1 MMAKAQALIENKLVP
16 VVNKITSL
24 YWFSIISNAVLFIV
38 PFSMASAIA
47 ALWGVLRKFFPM
59 LIDLSPLSTFSFGL
73 TGLFMAFLI
82 PHDTMVKEGKRNRAC
97 IAGFA
102 GIGVFMLC
110 MNPET
115 TDLGSLFN
123 INYFGAAGM
132 FTAMFLGLITG
143 IIFKRMARWSFFK
156 EDSPIP
162 DFVKNWFD
170 NILAIVLS
178 LLVGFVLTHGLHLNV
193 FTMITMLMSP
203 VTSFAQSIWGV
214 VFLSFLMDIF
224 YFFGVSGWVFT
235 PVTMTIQKAAIA
247 ENAAAI
253 AAGKTAKNIYA
264 YGFSRYQ
271 HIGGQGATLPL
282 AIMMLFAKSKKYKML
297 GRATI
302 VPSIFNINE
311 PLVYGMVVCNP
322 FMFIP
327 MMLISVIHSANI
339 YFWMSMG
346 WAAIPF
352 VNFDINNLPN
362 PISAYVQ
369 SGGCWGNVLLV
380 VVNFIIAAVIWYPFF
395 KASDKY
401 ECGKEE
407 EKAKQKEEKKR
418 LKALRK
424 KENEILQKQLEN
436 NAGVTAICEE
446 SGSMQTDKKND
457 DKAGDEITNPEM
469 SLQLG

>member
-1 MMAKAQALIENKLVP
+1 MINKAQAIIEEKLVP
-16 VVNKITSL
+16 VVNKITNL
-24 YWFSIISNAVLFIV
+24 YWFSIIANAVLYIV

-47 ALWGVLRKFFPM
+47 ALWGVLRKFFPG
-59 LIDLSPLSTFSFGL
+59 LIDLTPLSTFSFGL

-82 PHDTMVKEGKRNRAC
+82 PHDTMMKEDKKNRAVL
-97 IAGFA
+97 AGFA
-102 GIGVFMLC
+102 GIGTFMLC
-110 MNPET
+110 MNPEA

-123 INYFGAAGM
+123 MNYFDAAGM
-132 FTAMFLGLITG
+132 FTAMFLGLIVG
-143 IIFKRMARWSFFK
+143 IIFKRLSRKSFFK

-170 NILAIVLS
+170 NILSIVLS
-178 LLVGFVLTHGLHLNV
+178 LSVGFILTHALNFNV
-193 FTMITMLMSP
+193 FTMVTYIMSP
-203 VTSFAQSIWGV
+203 VTNFAQSIWGV
-214 VFLSFLMDIF
+214 VFLSFIMDIF

-247 ENAAAI
+247 ENAAAM
-253 AAGKTAKNIYA
+253 AAGLPAKNIYA

-282 AIMMLFAKSKKYKML
+282 AIMMLFAKSKKYKLL
-297 GRATI
+297 GKATL

-339 YFWMSMG
+339 YLWMSMG
-346 WAAIPF
+346 WAAIPY
-352 VNFDINNLPN
+352 VNFDMNNLPN
-362 PISAYVQ
+362 AISAYVQ

-380 VVNFIIAAVIWYPFF
+380 VVNLLIAAIIWFPFF

-401 ECGKEE
+401 ECEQE
-407 EKAKQKEEKKR
+407 VIKAKEKEEKKR
-418 LKALRK
+418 LRALRRQARK
-424 KENEILQKQLEN
+424 ELSEEDPALAAQVAAIEENE
-436 NAGVTAICEE
+436 TAV
-446 SGSMQTDKKND
+446 QTS
-457 DKAGDEITNPEM
+457 AA
-469 SLQLG
+469 

>member
-1 MMAKAQALIENKLVP
+1 MMNKAQILIENKLVP
-16 VVNKITSL
+16 IVNKITSL
-24 YWFSIISNAVLFIV
+24 YWFSIIANAVLFIV

-47 ALWGVLRKFFPM
+47 ALWGVVRKFIPS
-59 LIDLSPLSTFSFGL
+59 LIDLTPLSTFSFGL

-82 PHDTMVKEGKRNRAC
+82 PHDTMIKEGKRNRAV

-102 GIGVFMLC
+102 GVGTFMLC

-115 TDLGSLFN
+115 TDLGTLFN
-123 INYFGAAGM
+123 MNYFGAAGM
-132 FTAMFLGLITG
+132 FTAMFLGLLTG

-170 NILAIVLS
+170 NIFAIVLS
-178 LLVGFVLTHGLHLNV
+178 LLFGFILTHALHLNV
-193 FTMITMLMSP
+193 FTMVTMVMSP
-203 VTSFAQSIWGV
+203 VTNFAQSIWGV
-214 VFLSFLMDIF
+214 VFLSFVMDIF

-247 ENAAAI
+247 ENAAAM
-253 AAGKTAKNIYA
+253 ASGLPAKNIYA

-282 AIMMLFAKSKKYKML
+282 AIMMLFAKSKKYKLL
-297 GRATI
+297 GKATI
-302 VPSIFNINE
+302 IPSIFNINE
-311 PLVYGMVVCNP
+311 PLVYGMIVCNP

-339 YFWMSMG
+339 YLWMSLG
-346 WAAIPF
+346 WAAIPY
-352 VNFDINNLPN
+352 VNFDMNNLPN
-362 PISAYVQ
+362 AISAFVQ

-380 VVNFIIAAVIWYPFF
+380 AVNFIIAALIWYPFF

-401 ECGKEE
+401 EVQKEEIKAKEKEEKRRLRQLKKE
-407 EKAKQKEEKKR
+407 EKAKTERDPLTDQEP
-418 LKALRK
+418 AAV
-424 KENEILQKQLEN
+424 LQ
-436 NAGVTAICEE
+436 
-446 SGSMQTDKKND
+446 S
-457 DKAGDEITNPEM
+457 
-469 SLQLG
+469 

>member
-1 MMAKAQALIENKLVP
+1 MAKAQALIENKLVP
-16 VVNKITSL
+16 IVNKITSL
-24 YWFSIISNAVLFIV
+24 YWFSIVANAVLFIV

-47 ALWGVLRKFFPM
+47 ALWGLLRKFFPM
-59 LIDLSPLSTFSFGL
+59 LVDLSPLSTFSFGL

-82 PHDTMVKEGKRNRAC
+82 PHDTMVKEEKRNRAC

-102 GIGVFMLC
+102 GIGTFMLC
-110 MNPET
+110 MNPQP
-115 TDLGSLFN
+115 TDLGSVFN

-132 FTAMFLGLITG
+132 FTAMFLGLITAM
-143 IIFKRMARWSFFK
+143 IFKWLSKWSFFK

-162 DFVKNWFD
+162 DFVRNWFD
-170 NILAIVLS
+170 NILGIVLS
-178 LLVGFVLTHGLHLNV
+178 LLVGFILTHVIHMNV
-193 FTMITMLMSP
+193 FSLVTMIMAP
-203 VTSFAQSIWGV
+203 VTNFAQSIWGV
-214 VFLSFLMDIF
+214 VFLSFVMDIF

-247 ENAAAI
+247 ENAAAM
-253 AAGKTAKNIYA
+253 AAGLPAKNIYA

-282 AIMMLFAKSKKYKML
+282 AIYMLFAKSRKYKML

-302 VPSIFNINE
+302 IPSIFNINE

-339 YFWMSMG
+339 YLWMSMG
-346 WAAIPF
+346 WAAIPY
-352 VNFDINNLPN
+352 VNFDMNNLPN
-362 PISAYVQ
+362 AISAFVQ

-380 VVNFIIAAVIWYPFF
+380 IVNFLIAALLWYPFF

-401 ECGKEE
+401 ECEKEA
-407 EKAKQKEEKKR
+407 EKAKEKEEKKR

-424 KENEILQKQLEN
+424 AEDQILREQIAEEDAAKNGSVSGEPKLETAQ
-436 NAGVTAICEE
+436 AGQ
-446 SGSMQTDKKND
+446 S
-457 DKAGDEITNPEM
+457 
-469 SLQLG
+469 